1 MDNLKN
7 KFLEIKEEVKDL
19 IPNNE
24 GLFDAVIAPVFFV
37 ALANFVDLNTA
48 IFSTGGLL
56 VIFLIYRK
64 LRNQDIKFVFY
75 GLLGSAFALLL
86 ARLQGSASGFFLP
99 GIVRDGVIALVGL
112 ISIIIGRPFTIYSSK
127 TFRNWPKDWYF
138 HPKVKPA
145 YTKVAFIWT
154 IYLAIKSGLQI
165 YFFENPEILV
175 AIKLATSNQ
184 STIILL
190 VISYIVGQRSLKN
203 LSGPSI
209 DEFVNNSPEPWT
221 SQQKGF

>member
-7 KFLEIKEEVKDL
+7 TFLEIKEEVKDL

-24 GLFDAVIAPVFFV
+24 GVFDAVIAPVFFV
-37 ALANFVDLNTA
+37 ALANFVDLNIA

-64 LRNQDIKFVFY
+64 LRKQDIRFIFY
-75 GLLGSAFALLL
+75 GLLGSAFALFL

-99 GIVRDGVIALVGL
+99 GIVRDGAIALIGL

-127 TFRNWPKDWYF
+127 TFRKWPKDWYF

-154 IYLAIKSGLQI
+154 IYLGIKSGLQI

-184 STIILL
+184 STLVLL
-190 VISYIVGQRSLKN
+190 VLSYIVGQRSLKN
-203 LSGPSI
+203 LSGPSV
-209 DEFVNNSPEPWT
+209 DEFINNSPEPWT

>member
-1 MDNLKN
+1 LDNLKN

-24 GLFDAVIAPVFFV
+24 GVFDAVIAPVFFV

-190 VISYIVGQRSLKN
+190 VISYIVGQKSLKN
-203 LSGPSI
+203 LNGPSV

>member
-24 GLFDAVIAPVFFV
+24 GVFDAVIAPVFFV

-64 LRNQDIKFVFY
+64 IRNQDIKFVFY

-99 GIVRDGVIALVGL
+99 GIVRDSVIALVGL

-190 VISYIVGQRSLKN
+190 VISYIVGQKSLKN
-203 LSGPSI
+203 LNGPSV

>member
-24 GLFDAVIAPVFFV
+24 GVFDAVIAPVFFV

-190 VISYIVGQRSLKN
+190 VISYIVGQKSLKN
-203 LSGPSI
+203 LNGPSV

>member
-7 KFLEIKEEVKDL
+7 IFLEIKEEVKDL

-24 GLFDAVIAPVFFV
+24 GVFDAVIAPVFFV
-37 ALANFVDLNTA
+37 ALANFVDLNIA

-64 LRNQDIKFVFY
+64 LRKQDIRFVFY
-75 GLLGSAFALLL
+75 GLLGSAFALFL

-99 GIVRDGVIALVGL
+99 GIVRDGAIALMGL

-127 TFRNWPKDWYF
+127 TFRKWPKDWYF

-145 YTKVAFIWT
+145 YTKVAFIWA
-154 IYLAIKSGLQI
+154 IYLGIKSGLQI

-184 STIILL
+184 STLVLL
-190 VISYIVGQRSLKN
+190 VLSYIVGQRSLKN
-203 LSGPSI
+203 LSGPSV
-209 DEFVNNSPEPWT
+209 DEFINNSPEPWT

>member
-7 KFLEIKEEVKDL
+7 IFLEIKEEVKDL

-24 GLFDAVIAPVFFV
+24 GVFDAVIAPIFFV
-37 ALANFVDLNTA
+37 ALANFVDLNIA

-64 LRNQDIKFVFY
+64 LRKQDIRFVFY
-75 GLLGSAFALLL
+75 GLLGSAFALFL

-99 GIVRDGVIALVGL
+99 GIVRDGAIALMGL

-127 TFRNWPKDWYF
+127 TFRKWPKDWYF

-145 YTKVAFIWT
+145 YTKVAFIWA
-154 IYLAIKSGLQI
+154 IYLGIKSGLQI

-184 STIILL
+184 STLVLL
-190 VISYIVGQRSLKN
+190 VLSYIVGQRSLKN
-203 LSGPSI
+203 LSGPSV
-209 DEFVNNSPEPWT
+209 DEFINNSPEPWT

>member
-7 KFLEIKEEVKDL
+7 TFLEIKEEIKDL

-24 GLFDAVIAPVFFV
+24 GVFDAVIAPVFFV
-37 ALANFVDLNTA
+37 ALANFVDLNIA

-64 LRNQDIKFVFY
+64 LRKQDIRFVFY
-75 GLLGSAFALLL
+75 GLLGSAFALFL

-99 GIVRDGVIALVGL
+99 GIVRDGAIALMGL

-127 TFRNWPKDWYF
+127 TFRKWPKDWYF

-145 YTKVAFIWT
+145 YTKVAFIWA
-154 IYLAIKSGLQI
+154 IYLGIKSGLQI

-184 STIILL
+184 STLVLL
-190 VISYIVGQRSLKN
+190 VLSYIVGQRSLKN
-203 LSGPSI
+203 LSGPSV
-209 DEFVNNSPEPWT
+209 DEFINNSPEPWT

>member
-7 KFLEIKEEVKDL
+7 TFLEIKEEVKDL

-24 GLFDAVIAPVFFV
+24 GVFDAVIAPVFFV
-37 ALANFVDLNTA
+37 ALANFVDLNIA

-64 LRNQDIKFVFY
+64 LRKQDIRFVFY
-75 GLLGSAFALLL
+75 GLLGSAFALFL

-99 GIVRDGVIALVGL
+99 GIVRDGAISLMGL

-127 TFRNWPKDWYF
+127 TFRKWPKDWYF

-145 YTKVAFIWT
+145 YTKVAFIWA
-154 IYLAIKSGLQI
+154 IYLGIKSGLQI

-184 STIILL
+184 STLVLL
-190 VISYIVGQRSLKN
+190 VLSYIVGQRSLKN
-203 LSGPSI
+203 LSGPSV
-209 DEFVNNSPEPWT
+209 DEFINNSPEPWT

>member
-7 KFLEIKEEVKDL
+7 TFLEIKEEVKDL

-24 GLFDAVIAPVFFV
+24 GVFDAVIAPVFFV
-37 ALANFVDLNTA
+37 ALANFVDLNIA

-64 LRNQDIKFVFY
+64 LRKQDIRFVFY
-75 GLLGSAFALLL
+75 GLLGSAFALFL

-99 GIVRDGVIALVGL
+99 GIVRDGAIALMGL

-127 TFRNWPKDWYF
+127 TFRKWPKDWYF

-145 YTKVAFIWT
+145 YTKVAFIWA
-154 IYLAIKSGLQI
+154 IYLGIKSGLQI

-184 STIILL
+184 STLVLL
-190 VISYIVGQRSLKN
+190 VLSYIVGQRSLKN
-203 LSGPSI
+203 LSGPSV
-209 DEFVNNSPEPWT
+209 DEFINNSPEPWT